1 MGKPI
6 GCAVLLVGDERQ
18 APSGQ
23 LLVKLLEQAGHTITQ
38 DRTIKPDGLQ
48 IKGELAMLTQS
59 QSSQA
64 IFFTGRTGNALRDPI
79 GDAVRQQLDRRLDGF
94 GDLLRSLLYQQQGSH
109 AMLAQA
115 VAGSIKR
122 KMVFCL
128 PGELDII
135 ELAMTKLV
143 LPELEQLLDQ
153 MIPRA

>member
-1 MGKPI
+1 M
-6 GCAVLLVGDERQ
+6 VVGDERQ
-18 APSGQ
+18 AQSGQ
-23 LLVKLLEQAGHTITQ
+23 LLVRLLEEAGHNITQ

-94 GDLLRSLLYQQQGSH
+94 GDLLRSLLYQEQGSR
-109 AMLAQA
+109 AMLAQG

-122 KMVFCL
+122 KLVFCL
-128 PGELDII
+128 PGDLNTI
-135 ELAMTKLV
+135 EIAMGKLV
-143 LPELEQLLDQ
+143 LPELEYLLNQLT
-153 MIPRA
+153 PRA

>member
-109 AMLAQA
+109 AMLAQG

-135 ELAMTKLV
+135 ELAMSKLV

>member
-1 MGKPI
+1 MARSI

-18 APSGQ
+18 AQSGH
-23 LLVKLLEQAGHTITQ
+23 LLVSILEGAGHKITQ

-48 IKGELAMLTQS
+48 IKGELAILTQS
-59 QSSQA
+59 QSSEV

-94 GDLLRSLLYQQQGSH
+94 GDLLRSLLYQQQGSR
-109 AMLAQA
+109 AMLAQG

-128 PGELDII
+128 PGDLDII
-135 ELAMTKLV
+135 ELAMGKLV
-143 LPELEQLLDQ
+143 LPELEHLLDQ

>member
-1 MGKPI
+1 MAKSI

-18 APSGQ
+18 AQSGQ
-23 LLVKLLEQAGHTITQ
+23 LLVRLLEEAGHKITQ

-48 IKGELAMLTQS
+48 IKGELAILSQS
-59 QSSQA
+59 QSSEV

-94 GDLLRSLLYQQQGSH
+94 GDLLRSLLYQQQGSR
-109 AMLAQA
+109 AMLAQG
-115 VAGSIKR
+115 VAGALKR

-135 ELAMTKLV
+135 ELAMSKLV
-143 LPELEQLLDQ
+143 LPELEHLLDQ

>member
-1 MGKPI
+1 MAQSI
-6 GCAVLLVGDERQ
+6 GCAVMVVGDERPAQ
-18 APSGQ
+18 SGQ
-23 LLVKLLEQAGHTITQ
+23 LLVRLLEEAGHNITQ

-94 GDLLRSLLYQQQGSH
+94 GDLLRSLLYQALGSR
-109 AMLAQA
+109 AMLAQG

-122 KMVFCL
+122 KLVFCL
-128 PGELDII
+128 PGDFNTI
-135 ELAMTKLV
+135 EIAMGKLV
-143 LPELEQLLDQ
+143 LPELEHLLDQ
-153 MIPRA
+153 LIPRA

>member
-23 LLVKLLEQAGHTITQ
+23 LLVKLLEEAGHTITQ

-135 ELAMTKLV
+135 ELAMSKLV
-143 LPELEQLLDQ
+143 LPELDQLLDQ

>member
-1 MGKPI
+1 MDKPI

-23 LLVKLLEQAGHTITQ
+23 LLVKLLEEAGHTITQ

-94 GDLLRSLLYQQQGSH
+94 GDLLRSLLYQKQGSH

-143 LPELEQLLDQ
+143 LPELEQLLEQ

>member
-1 MGKPI
+1 MARSI
-6 GCAVLLVGDERQ
+6 GCAVMVVGAERQ
-18 APSGQ
+18 AQSGQ
-23 LLVKLLEQAGHTITQ
+23 LLVRLLEEAGHNITQ

-94 GDLLRSLLYQQQGSH
+94 GDLLRSLLYQEQGSR
-109 AMLAQA
+109 AMLAQG

-122 KMVFCL
+122 KLVFCL
-128 PGELDII
+128 PGDLNTI
-135 ELAMTKLV
+135 EIAMGKLV
-143 LPELEQLLDQ
+143 LPELEYLLNQLT
-153 MIPRA
+153 PRA

>member
-23 LLVKLLEQAGHTITQ
+23 LLVKLLEEAGHTITQ